1 MFICEFCG
9 IEFEYEGIDDLLPL
23 CDEGYCCET
32 CYDHFV
38 MPAKLMEL
46 RAKEKEL
53 MEDESEDELY
63 GETLYGETYNEREW
77 Y

>member
-9 IEFEYEGIDDLLPL
+9 IEFEYEGIDDLQPL

-53 MEDESEDELY
+53 TEDEPEDKLS
-63 GETLYGETYNEREW
+63 GEAYYEQEW